1 MEEKQEQDIC
11 EEVFNELRD
20 RAAEKA
26 PLHIPDQPKFG
37 RQMNRVE
44 VFFRD
49 GKLICE
55 AVVLDAVVDE
65 LRLR

>member
-1 MEEKQEQDIC
+1 MEQFIC
-11 EEVFNELRD
+11 QEVFDELRGW
-20 RAAEKA
+20 AAEKA

-49 GKLICE
+49 GKLIAE
-55 AVVLDAVVDE
+55 AVVGETVMDE